1 MSDDGF
7 EHAVE
12 GIPSQVID
20 GAVYVD
26 ADLILALNGGLAMS
40 LLESVRLGNPTP
52 PEFVLG
58 MGVVMDL
65 YQQVHDSLLAR
76 HAAGMVPDDAS
87 SIDE

>member
-1 MSDDGF
+1 MSNDGF
-7 EHAVE
+7 THAVE

-26 ADLILALNGGLAMS
+26 ADLILAINAGLAQS

-52 PEFVLG
+52 PEFVMG
-58 MGVVMDL
+58 MSVVMDL
-65 YQQVHDSLLAR
+65 YQQIHDGLLAR